1 LSNGKPACSRS
12 RLFALESQWQASGR
26 LAKSPRDK
34 TSPARHTDGD
44 MAEDV
49 IPSIAQ
55 RYHVSLDA
63 AREVERALRATGG
76 RQAQFSHPELGGT
89 GQWMPGMLMIHAGAD
104 RQLRARV
111 EGLLDEVAAVIRG
124 SETASPAALARDP
137 NAPAASSRV
146 DLPAGESW
154 WPASYGHPT
163 AHGCQSG
170 IRYALFPGRRCVL
183 VQVGSRIDCFDTADH
198 KVRGVGQTSASSVEP
213 QQGHASRLV
222 LTTAAG
228 EIPLDHLECIPIQ
241 GESPT

>member
-1 LSNGKPACSRS
+1 
-12 RLFALESQWQASGR
+12 
-26 LAKSPRDK
+26 
-34 TSPARHTDGD
+34 

-76 RQAQFSHPELGGT
+76 RQAQFSHPELGGS

-111 EGLLDEVAAVIRG
+111 EGLLDEVAAVVRG

-198 KVRGVGQTSASSVEP
+198 QVRGVGQ

-222 LTTAAG
+222 LTTATG

-241 GESPT
+241 GESPA